1 MSVPT
6 GTLVHFKGTP
16 GVARTGHRA
25 GQLHVCNKHTI
36 LGRQGALAVRTGV
49 SFTVDIDNMT
59 GNFIIARKHIA
70 GITKVFTTETLLS
83 LSSRGRATGWEGEV

>member
-36 LGRQGALAVRTGV
+36 LGRQGALSVRTGV
-49 SFTVDIDNMT
+49 SFTMDIDNMT

-70 GITKVFTTETLLS
+70 GITKVFTTETLY
-83 LSSRGRATGWEGEV
+83 